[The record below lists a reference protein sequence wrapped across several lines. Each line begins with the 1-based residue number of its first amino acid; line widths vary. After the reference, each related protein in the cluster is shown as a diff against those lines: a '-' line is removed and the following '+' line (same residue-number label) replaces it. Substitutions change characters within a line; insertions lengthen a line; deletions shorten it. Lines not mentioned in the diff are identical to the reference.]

1 MIIISKGIV
10 KATAFIK
17 EYKSSRIE
25 REIISKMDLGKE
37 VYEYNSVDQLYFE
50 LKMRKAIV
58 HSAIKLNKSHLAFKT
73 FNESKCNET
82 YWKHT
87 EEGGFILKKRIMAS
101 EAIRDISLNSY
112 KYGTE
117 CSTAMII
124 IYYQALLDVFTEELF
139 NELFPKIHLMNW
151 HYIDDILEEAG
162 FLIKRKDYL
171 PGDRRYF
178 ANPDVKP
185 TKPEWQGENVIDL
198 GKGMY
203 FGHGI
208 GIGDSDEIIYA
219 LNKYRVEG
227 ARRIAYLVDSAA
239 VLDFKKLANI
249 AN

>member
-1 MIIISKGIV
+1 MIIISEEIV
-10 KATAFIK
+10 KAAVLIK

-25 REIISKMDLGKE
+25 REIISKMDSGKE
-37 VYEYNSVDQLYFE
+37 VYEYNYVEQLYFE

-58 HSAIKLNKSHLAFKT
+58 HSAIKLNKSYLAFKI

-82 YWKHT
+82 YWNRT
-87 EEGGFILKKRIMAS
+87 MEGGFILKKGMMAS

-124 IYYQALLDVFTEELF
+124 IYYQALLDVFSEELF
-139 NELFPKIHLMNW
+139 NELFAKIHLMNW
-151 HYIDDILEEAG
+151 HYINNILEEAG
-162 FLIKRKDYL
+162 FLIKRRNYL

-198 GKGMY
+198 GNGLY

-208 GIGDSDEIIYA
+208 GIWDSDEIIYA

-239 VLDFKKLANI
+239 VLDFKKLASI